1 MPKEDYLTKQ
11 IEKFA
16 QVIAALLGFRK
27 KGQNTE
33 IITLGEKTVGEL
45 LENPTPSTSELE
57 FIAQI
62 YNILGD
68 SFTELSQKEKAQNY
82 YKKSIFYYQKLTEKD
97 KTFSFE
103 RENIIFDLKNKIL
116 LD

>member
-16 QVIAALLGFRK
+16 QVVAALLGLRK
-27 KGQNTE
+27 KGQNIE
-33 IITLGEKTVGEL
+33 IVTIGEHAIGEL
-45 LENPTPSTSELE
+45 LENQFPSVIELE
-57 FIAQI
+57 YIAQI

-68 SFTELSQKEKAQNY
+68 ASAELLQTENAQNF
-82 YKKSIFYYQKLTEKD
+82 YKQSLIFYQKLSTKD

-103 RENIIFDLKNKIL
+103 RENTIFELKNKIIS
-116 LD
+116 